1 MTGCRQAGMYWR
13 SAAKAHSGLSV
24 FNAWL
29 VPRPPHRGLK
39 SHFCE
44 TNPIGPRPSSAVRD
58 WAMAA
63 IPFEG
68 HPRRRDQRDLSP
80 YRLRIRSAV
89 RQLSFP
95 VSRPARGLVRLAL
108 RGIRKGRRHRFKGRL
123 RRQVRIEGQRT

>member
-1 MTGCRQAGMYWR
+1 LAER
-13 SAAKAHSGLSV
+13 SESALWSQRFQRLACSASASS
-24 FNAWL
+24 
-29 VPRPPHRGLK
+29 RPEIPFLRNK
-39 SHFCE
+39 PNWTATIF
-44 TNPIGPRPSSAVRD
+44 RD

-80 YRLRIRSAV
+80 FRLRIRSAV